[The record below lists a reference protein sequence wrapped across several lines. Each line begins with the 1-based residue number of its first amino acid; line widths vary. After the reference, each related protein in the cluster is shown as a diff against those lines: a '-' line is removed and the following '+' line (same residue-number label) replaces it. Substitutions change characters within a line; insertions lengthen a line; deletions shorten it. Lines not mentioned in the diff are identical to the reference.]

1 MYIKEDKKDKIN
13 CNNILYLKC
22 NMYKNK
28 VIMINFIQSTI
39 TLIYYK
45 CKIMVFKTWFKFR
58 KMGICIDSKVKSR
71 LKLTP

>member
-45 CKIMVFKTWFKFR
+45 CKIIIEIFYLFSHGLWYSV
-58 KMGICIDSKVKSR
+58 CI
-71 LKLTP
+71 